1 MGVNNLPEDA
11 LTAIAQEV
19 EYRAREL
26 IQDASKFA
34 RHEHRDKLLVD
45 DLNYA
50 LKARNLEVKES
61 FANIYYSL
69 SMDMTLWNPLPS
81 EQSQIQ
87 PVSFTSQ
94 MRTWMWMK
102 C

>member
-1 MGVNNLPEDA
+1 MGINNLPEDA

-26 IQDASKFA
+26 VQDASKFA

-50 LKARNLEVKES
+50 LKARNLEVDDRMQP
-61 FANIYYSL
+61 FILAP
-69 SMDMTLWNPLPS
+69 LWIRFDGIPHL
-81 EQSQIQ
+81 
-87 PVSFTSQ
+87 
-94 MRTWMWMK
+94 
-102 C
+102 

>member
-1 MGVNNLPEDA
+1 MGVNNVPEDA

-61 FANIYYSL
+61 CTSIYYSPY
-69 SMDMTLWNPLPS
+69 MDMTPLRHSPS
-81 EQSQIQ
+81 GQSQIQ
-87 PVSFTSQ
+87 PVSSTSQ